1 MRSQRLDPLLR
12 VKQQRQDDV
21 ARTVAERDRAVLEQ
35 EERLAALRQY
45 AAEYAAPE
53 ATVGSILAP
62 ALLANR
68 LAFRAKLDSAVQQ
81 QERIVDTTR
90 EHADVERTR
99 LLLASRETHV
109 LEQLR
114 SSYRAEE
121 SRHAEKHVQRELDDI
136 GARRVRAALV
146 GSGDGGSGS

>member
-12 VKQQRQDDV
+12 VKQQRQDDA

-35 EERLAALRQY
+35 EARLDALRQY

-53 ATVGSILAP
+53 ATVGTTLAP

-68 LAFRAKLDSAVQQ
+68 LLFREKLDAAVDQQ
-81 QERIVDTTR
+81 KRVVDTIR

-136 GARRVRAALV
+136 GARRVRNALL
-146 GSGDGGSGS
+146 GGTDGGSGA